1 MNTNK
6 LRLQFFEE
14 ADVLFQ
20 IYDKDLNCIDVN
32 RATLNLF
39 NFKREDLIGKN
50 LKDLSPEAVSSGRYD
65 AYLNV
70 IKTGKTFIVDELKAW
85 PNNKEVYFRVKAFK
99 VGDGLGMVTK
109 NITDL
114 ELKIK
119 KSAEELALKVN
130 SLNEAYNHIS
140 GMMKILT
147 AQNTQLNDFCS
158 IVSHNLRAPLINLSI
173 LNDFINETEDQNEK
187 DLLFKKI
194 DPVIKT
200 LSETFD
206 NLVESIQI
214 REETDIQLE
223 TINFEVLTNKILEKH
238 RIEIEL
244 YQAQFELDF
253 SVAPQIYYSK
263 KYLDSIL
270 SNLISNA
277 LKYRSKER
285 NPKIFIRT
293 EFKENRIFLKV
304 SDNGLG
310 IDLKANGKHM
320 FKMRK
325 VFHDHPD
332 AKGYGLFLTHNQ
344 IEAMEGKISVESTP
358 HVGTTFTIEF
368 HSKNNPL

>member
-32 RATLNLF
+32 KATLNLF

-173 LNDFINETEDQNEK
+173 LNDFINDTEDQNEK

-214 REETDIQLE
+214 REESDIPLE

-358 HVGTTFTIEF
+358 DVGTTFTIEF

>member
-32 RATLNLF
+32 KATLNLF

-223 TINFEVLTNKILEKH
+223 TINFEALTNKILEKH

-358 HVGTTFTIEF
+358 DVGTTFTIEF

>member
-32 RATLNLF
+32 KATLNLF

-223 TINFEVLTNKILEKH
+223 TINFEALTNKILEKH